1 MSGIIGVGTKSG
13 IIGQRDSTAGL
24 ADYEEGTF
32 TGTNS
37 NVSGYGFPHATYT
50 KIGCMVFITCSVEVP
65 NTTSAHGVEI
75 MSLPFS
81 PSTRALYYNFNI
93 RAEALGFDLR
103 ATMHNGT
110 ATVSFRKEDESG
122 NRDVTV
128 SDLKNNNFRVT
139 GWYYTEA

>member
-1 MSGIIGVGTKSG
+1 MSGIIGSVGAKSG
-13 IIGQRDSTAGL
+13 VIGSTEIPGG
-24 ADYEEGTF
+24 YEEGTF

-65 NTTSAHGVEI
+65 NTTSNHGVEI

-93 RAEALGFDLR
+93 RAEALSFDLR

-110 ATVSFRKEDESG
+110 AIVSFRKEDESG
-122 NRDVTV
+122 DRGVTV